1 MLKKMLFATLAI
13 GIISTACSEEEP
25 ASGGNITKESLVGT
39 WNCTNASDFD
49 FTNTS
54 TTDPNTGASSST
66 SFINESIQWIFG
78 ETTVIYKAVVTI
90 TYEYTSPDTSYSSVG
105 SEYVEDIADYTLQNN
120 ELSVQASEG
129 LQVFRVQSLSESQ
142 ITLSFIPEKSD
153 DIYGNTVMV
162 YRLKK

>member
-1 MLKKMLFATLAI
+1 
-13 GIISTACSEEEP
+13 
-25 ASGGNITKESLVGT
+25 
-39 WNCTNASDFD
+39 
-49 FTNTS
+49 
-54 TTDPNTGASSST
+54 
-66 SFINESIQWIFG
+66 
-78 ETTVIYKAVVTI
+78 
-90 TYEYTSPDTSYSSVG
+90 
-105 SEYVEDIADYTLQNN
+105 N